1 MPGTRAVVQR
11 RGAVEPVPTQLRD
24 AQRALAPPARI
35 TVHGVPLH
43 VGQCSFVWG
52 EEGMAVSRGGRAR
65 GKGGGAQGGS
75 MARDAEKLQSTITT
89 TKNHEEHLTQD

>member
-1 MPGTRAVVQR
+1 
-11 RGAVEPVPTQLRD
+11 
-24 AQRALAPPARI
+24 
-35 TVHGVPLH
+35 
-43 VGQCSFVWG
+43 
-52 EEGMAVSRGGRAR
+52 MAVSRGGRAR